1 MRVPEALTIG
11 ASYLVAST
19 VPLIPYFFLSIGN
32 AFAASLVLTLAAPIL
47 AAQLKSP
54 GTVKTA
60 LRLLVQV
67 SNDFKRQIANKNFA
81 RVPHEY
87 MEYTEAADALRSAI
101 KDEPADFKAKVET
114 RLKAAVAAAKTV
126 SDMSGNT
133 TDADKLA
140 AEHAKA
146 VTAMNSVF
154 DLFPAD
160 LRPDPNAPPP
170 GRGAKKN

>member
-1 MRVPEALTIG
+1 MKRTKQILAGL
-11 ASYLVAST
+11 A
-19 VPLIPYFFLSIGN
+19 SIG
-32 AFAASLVLTLAAPIL
+32 FVLILAAPVL

-54 GTVKTA
+54 DTVKIA

-67 SNDFKRQIANKNFA
+67 SNDFKRQITNKNFA

-87 MEYTEAADALRSAI
+87 MEYTEAADALRTAI

-114 RLKAAVAAAKTV
+114 RLKAAVTAAQKV

-140 AEHAKA
+140 AEHGKA
-146 VTAMNSVF
+146 VTAMNAVF
-154 DLFPAD
+154 ALFPAD
-160 LRPDPNAPPP
+160 LRPDPNTPPP
-170 GRGAKKN
+170 GRGARRG

>member
-1 MRVPEALTIG
+1 MIYTKKTVAVLTTIASLLAL
-11 ASYLVAST
+11 
-19 VPLIPYFFLSIGN
+19 
-32 AFAASLVLTLAAPIL
+32 AASIF

-54 GTVKTA
+54 DDVKTA

-67 SNDFKRQIANKNFA
+67 SNDFKRQITNKNFA

-101 KDEPADFKAKVET
+101 KPEPADFKAKVET
-114 RLKAAVAAAKTV
+114 RLKAAVSAYQKV
-126 SDMSGNT
+126 SDMSST
-133 TDADKLA
+133 TPDVDKLM

-146 VTAMNSVF
+146 VTAMNSLF

-160 LRPDPNAPPP
+160 LRPDPNTPPP
-170 GRGAKKN
+170 GGRRGGKQ

>member
-1 MRVPEALTIG
+1 MNMKRRRNI
-11 ASYLVAST
+11 VA
-19 VPLIPYFFLSIGN
+19 VLASIG
-32 AFAASLVLTLAAPIL
+32 LVLTLAAPIV

-54 GTVKTA
+54 DTVKTA

-67 SNDFKRQIANKNFA
+67 SNDFKRQIMNKNFA

-87 MEYTEAADALRSAI
+87 MEYTEAADALRTAI
-101 KDEPADFKAKVET
+101 KEEPADFKAKVET
-114 RLKAAVAAAKTV
+114 RLKTAVAAYQKI
-126 SDMSGNT
+126 SDMSANA
-133 TDADKLA
+133 TDPDKLM

-146 VTAMNSVF
+146 VMAMNAVF

-170 GRGAKKN
+170 GRRGGKN